1 MKTRIQ
7 NLEYRIQNI
16 ERGDCAFGAHGVARP
31 TAGCGKSAKAGR
43 FETRT
48 REEAV
53 ASHDFYRM
61 LNGFYRIIAGF
72 SRLWIDFSRV
82 FPHLPASSRITF
94 CCQAGLGTHIGRRW
108 RAELCG
114 KNYGFLRI
122 FPRFSTIFRT
132 DQGRIYAIFGFPSPP
147 QVRCPKCVVRWR
159 ETWSH
164 FYG

>member
-7 NLEYRIQNI
+7 NLEYSIQNV
-16 ERGDCAFGAHGVARP
+16 ERGDCAFGAHGVVRP
-31 TAGCGKSAKAGR
+31 TAGCGKSVKAGR
-43 FETRT
+43 FEARM

-53 ASHDFYRM
+53 QSHDFYR
-61 LNGFYRIIAGF
+61 IIVGF

-82 FPHLPASSRITF
+82 FPLLPASSRITF

-122 FPRFSTIFRT
+122 FPRFSTIFST
-132 DQGRIYAIFGFPSPP
+132 DQGRIYAMFGFPSPP
-147 QVRCPKCVVRWR
+147 QVRCPKWVVRWR